1 MQSIGSNGQGASMV
15 QGKLVRTFSFTN
27 PLPPLKSPGWR
38 LVTLL
43 LLHSLSVQRVFSL
56 QAYFKE
62 DGPFFEK
69 AFSAYG
75 SSVSEY
81 KLLLEKLVP

>member
-1 MQSIGSNGQGASMV
+1 MV
-15 QGKLVRTFSFTN
+15 QGNLARTFSFTD

-43 LLHSLSVQRVFSL
+43 LLHSLSMQRALSL
-56 QAYFKE
+56 QAYIKE
-62 DGPFFEK
+62 DGPLFEK
-69 AFSAYG
+69 ALSAYG